1 MKKNLLITVIAA
13 VLILFIASS
22 CDFGETVTYK
32 YTVPDWLANKGEFT
46 TKGTTADNARNAAEV
61 GQKYFYGISATSNT
75 LTLIYKVKGEGATVE
90 SDSTVRYRQED
101 VPKMINSSYK
111 SNPAIIDPQD
121 TSGNTVLIWASEQDN
136 SSGPWLK
143 IRRSFEPLEGWVIYF
158 DFDPKGIGG
167 FRILK

>member
-101 VPKMINSSYK
+101 VPKMINSTYK
-111 SNPAIIDPQD
+111 ANPI
-121 TSGNTVLIWASEQDN
+121 
-136 SSGPWLK
+136 
-143 IRRSFEPLEGWVIYF
+143 
-158 DFDPKGIGG
+158 
-167 FRILK
+167 

>member
-22 CDFGETVTYK
+22 CDLGEKVTSISQ
-32 YTVPDWLANKGEFT
+32 VPSWLANKEFNT
-46 TKGTTADNARNAAEV
+46 LGATADATREAAEV
-61 GQKYFYGISATSNT
+61 GQEYFYGVSATSNSIT
-75 LTLIYKVKGEGATVE
+75 LLYKVKGNGATVE

-136 SSGPWLK
+136 SSGPWLR

-158 DFDPKGIGG
+158 YFDQNGIGG

>member
-22 CDFGETVTYK
+22 CDLGETVTYK

-46 TKGTTADNARNAAEV
+46 TDTAADARADAEV
-61 GQKYFYGISATSNT
+61 GQKYFYGVSATSNT

-90 SDSTVRYRQED
+90 SDRTVRYRQED
-101 VPKMINSSYK
+101 VPQMINSTYK
-111 SNPAIIDPQD
+111 GFPIITDPS
-121 TSGNTVLIWASEQDN
+121 TPNKITIAAYTQDN
-136 SSGPWLK
+136 Y
-143 IRRSFEPLEGWVIYF
+143 IATMMDIERRYYEDITGEVVYLAFSFFG
-158 DFDPKGIGG
+158 DNGIGG

>member
-32 YTVPDWLANKGEFT
+32 YTVPGWLANKGEFT
-46 TKGTTADNARNAAEV
+46 TDTAADARADAEV
-61 GQKYFYGISATSNT
+61 GQKYFYGVSATSNSIT
-75 LTLIYKVKGEGATVE
+75 LLYKVKGNGATVE

-136 SSGPWLK
+136 SSGPWLR

-158 DFDPKGIGG
+158 DFDQNGIGG

>member
-22 CDFGETVTYK
+22 CDLDETYK
-32 YTVPDWLANKGEFT
+32 YTVPDWLANKGEVT
-46 TKGTTADNARNAAEV
+46 TDTEADARADAEV

-90 SDSTVRYRQED
+90 SDRTTVRYRQED
-101 VPKMINSSYK
+101 VPKMINSTYK
-111 SNPAIIDPQD
+111 ANPILTYPDGTI
-121 TSGNTVLIWASEQDN
+121 LIWASKQDDTEAARLRIEWEYDPIL
-136 SSGPWLK
+136 GDE
-143 IRRSFEPLEGWVIYF
+143 IFFQFF
-158 DFDPKGIGG
+158 DKNGIGG